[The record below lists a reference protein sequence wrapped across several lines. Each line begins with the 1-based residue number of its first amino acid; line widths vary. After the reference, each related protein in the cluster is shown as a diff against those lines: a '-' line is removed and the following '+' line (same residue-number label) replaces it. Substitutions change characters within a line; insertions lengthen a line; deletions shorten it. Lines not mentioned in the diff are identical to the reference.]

1 MGTVSLP
8 PWIRRIQ
15 QGYVYQLLLVPF
27 IVGFGGFLLADGCL
41 KDGIFAISKTCVESA
56 FSGYVVSM
64 ITVFVSGKS
73 VGSPEFHS
81 DGTPNQTVANVVSA
95 QASAEDGH
103 PELQGAVEAISRQAA
118 MVANTAK
125 NS

>member
-1 MGTVSLP
+1 VGTVPLP
-8 PWIRRIQ
+8 AWLRRWQ
-15 QGYVYQLLLVPF
+15 QSFTYQVVLVPF

-73 VGSPEFHS
+73 VGSAEFKP
-81 DGTPNQTVANVVSA
+81 DGTTNATVANVVA
-95 QASAEDGH
+95 IQAKATAEPTNDRAAA
-103 PELQGAVEAISRQAA
+103 AVQRVATLAATEAPP
-118 MVANTAK
+118 K
-125 NS
+125 